1 MAYIGNNPD
10 SILQG
15 RNAVYTIT
23 ATAGQTAFSGT
34 DDNGNT
40 IDLLQAES
48 NNVYL
53 NGSRLVDTTDFTL
66 NGDVLTL
73 TVAAAVNDIMVITT
87 AQEMG
92 HASSYTKAAADS
104 RYINY
109 DGDVVNGTIQMG
121 GGPGNNITFADNNKI
136 VMGTGND
143 LEIYHSG
150 TNSYIEML
158 EKVAYS

>member
-48 NNVYL
+48 NNVFL
-53 NGSRLVDTTDFTL
+53 NGARLVDTTDFTL

-73 TVAAAVNDIMVITT
+73 TVAAAVNDIMVIT
-87 AQEMG
+87 
-92 HASSYTKAAADS
+92 
-104 RYINY
+104 
-109 DGDVVNGTIQMG
+109 
-121 GGPGNNITFADNNKI
+121 
-136 VMGTGND
+136 
-143 LEIYHSG
+143 
-150 TNSYIEML
+150 
-158 EKVAYS
+158 

>member
-15 RNAVYTIT
+15 RKALYTIT
-23 ATAGQTAFSGT
+23 ATANQTAFSGL

-48 NNVYL
+48 NHVYL
-53 NGSRLVDTTDFTL
+53 NGSRLVDTADFTL

-73 TVAAAVNDIMVITT
+73 TSGAASGDIMVITT
-87 AQEMG
+87 EQEMG

-109 DGDVVNGTIQMG
+109 DDDIVNI
-121 GGPGNNITFADNNKI
+121 PAYNGNFKVKI
-136 VMGTGND
+136 YKYDKPRYLPFV
-143 LEIYHSG
+143 Y
-150 TNSYIEML
+150 
-158 EKVAYS
+158 

>member
-10 SILQG
+10 SVLQG
-15 RNAVYTIT
+15 RKALYTIT
-23 ATAGQTAFSGT
+23 ATAGQTVFSGL

-53 NGSRLVDTTDFTL
+53 NGSRLVDTADFTL

-73 TVAAAVNDIMVITT
+73 TSGAASGDIMVITT
-87 AQEMG
+87 EQEMG
-92 HASSYTKAAADS
+92 NAASYTKAASDS

-109 DGDVVNGTIQMG
+109 DGDIVNGTIQMG
-121 GGPGNNITFADNNKI
+121 GGRK
-136 VMGTGND
+136 
-143 LEIYHSG
+143 
-150 TNSYIEML
+150 ML
-158 EKVAYS
+158 HDH